1 MKFSRIY
8 YKDRYTNEIWF
19 YMAMPTRISLD
30 YLEWYMKANNK
41 KFLYITNIE
50 YGKTQAQ
57 NQQSWK
63 EYSSQHVWQTSQSKE
78 EKQVSELYQRL
89 RASS

>member
-19 YMAMPTRISLD
+19 YMAMPSMISLD

-63 EYSSQHVWQTSQSKE
+63 EYQDQCCKESRKSQKA
-78 EKQVSELYQRL
+78 R
-89 RASS
+89 

>member
-41 KFLYITNIE
+41 KFLYITSIE
-50 YGKTQAQ
+50 YGSKEKASCNWWEYQ
-57 NQQSWK
+57 NQCYQKIGKSEKKMKEWK
-63 EYSSQHVWQTSQSKE
+63 LHKRSRKTCK
-78 EKQVSELYQRL
+78 
-89 RASS
+89 